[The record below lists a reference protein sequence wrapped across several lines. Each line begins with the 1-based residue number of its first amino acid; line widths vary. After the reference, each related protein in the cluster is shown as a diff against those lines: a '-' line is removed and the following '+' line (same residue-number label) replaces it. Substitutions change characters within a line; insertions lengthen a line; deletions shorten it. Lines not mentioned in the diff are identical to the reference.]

1 MKQEIKV
8 LEVSELLNAPWEG
21 YRINSVFPMIKSRD
35 LTIAKKL
42 LKPFATEDI
51 VEGEHLYNM
60 IKMDLQYYDEV
71 YYGDSNAPSDARIYG
86 CIYRCATICH
96 KGDLEICYVI
106 SRDLE
111 YGFLFTE
118 VLYDNRTGLFYDV
131 IVEDNYSSEFIYLSS
146 TYELF

>member
-1 MKQEIKV
+1 MKQEVK
-8 LEVSELLNAPWEG
+8 LLKVSELLRAPWEG
-21 YRINSVFPMIKSRD
+21 YRINHVFPMIQSKD
-35 LTIAKKL
+35 LNIAKEL
-42 LKPFATEDI
+42 LKPFALENI

-60 IKMDLQYYDEV
+60 MKSTLQYYDEV
-71 YYGDSNAPSDARIYG
+71 YYGDSNDPSDARIYG

-96 KGDLEICYVI
+96 KGDLEIRYVI
-106 SRDLE
+106 GKDPE

-118 VLYDNRTGLFYDV
+118 VLYDSRTGLFYDV